1 MSPGVVLVFDPRAGQ
16 ARTLVAGMLDA
27 LGVLSSE
34 NRKAGAAQTQAC
46 AGVNWAAA
54 AVAMCSREPTSGACV
69 YSDGHDVLVWAGEV
83 FLPPAWV
90 DGKADSREAV
100 AEAVLRRLQSHGFGI
115 LEEIDGA
122 FCGAWYGQSRQ
133 QWNVFNDKLGLIP
146 VFYAAQADRLVVGP
160 TARVV
165 WQATGEPL
173 TPSDAG
179 FCDLLRCENMTDEH
193 TLIEGVNWLKS
204 GHVLRWSPGHC
215 GTQRYW
221 DFRFSDSERCDRE
234 QAIQQY
240 TSILCSAIR
249 RHTDCEA
256 RLLLGIS
263 GGLDSRMLLGM
274 CAEIDRLP
282 LCFTVGWS
290 FSDDV
295 RYGRGLARAA
305 GATHAWVSLEEK
317 DLPERL
323 TQAIIATDGLHN
335 VAHMAPAATMRSYL
349 VGHAGSVLL
358 EGYMQGVVGGAYVPL
373 DEDVAENVVPHQSH
387 WARYRLHAGG
397 EVATINGL
405 LLPEL
410 ADQSYRYWQERIDT
424 TWRLA
429 PTNDPLGKAE
439 YVVAASRSGRI
450 DVLGTA
456 MLRESVR
463 VRCPACDNAMLV
475 WREQT
480 PPRWRRGKQLFMEII
495 RRQFPRLARVQRTA
509 YSGLPISES
518 RWLREYCWQKERLH
532 CWWTGLRHPWTRKW
546 GTGGNAGRAWTF
558 AAWRAAGGLDVL
570 TTANARVL
578 NWVRRDR
585 LMKLWE
591 QAVRDPLECGPVMA
605 LATAEIMIRHLERIR
620 PGFRGVSPGQVR
632 FTAIEAPSPREA
644 RPEPAETAC

>member
-1 MSPGVVLVFDPRAGQ
+1 MSPGVVLVCDPRVGQ
-16 ARTLVAGMLDA
+16 ARTLVAGVLDA
-27 LGVLSSE
+27 LGASSSE
-34 NRKAGAAQTQAC
+34 NREASAVETQAC

-54 AVAMCSREPTSGACV
+54 TVAMCSAESTSGSCA
-69 YSDGHDVLVWAGEV
+69 YSDGHDVLLWAGEML
-83 FLPPAWV
+83 LPVAWV
-90 DGKADSREAV
+90 HGGAASREAV
-100 AEAVLRRLQSHGFGI
+100 AEVVLRRLQAQGFGI

-122 FCGAWYGQSRQ
+122 FCGAWYEQSRR

-146 VFYAAQADRLVVGP
+146 VFYAARADRLVIGP

-173 TPSDAG
+173 TLSEEG

-193 TLIEGVNWLKS
+193 TLIEGVNWLKG

-215 GTQRYW
+215 RTQRYW
-221 DFRFSDSERCDRE
+221 DFRFADSEKCDRE
-234 QAIQQY
+234 EAIEQY
-240 TSILCSAIR
+240 TSILCGTMR
-249 RHTDCEA
+249 RHADCRA
-256 RLLLGIS
+256 PLLLGIS

-274 CAEIDRLP
+274 CAEIGRLP

-305 GATHAWVSLEEK
+305 GATHEWVGLEEK

-323 TQAIIATDGLHN
+323 TQAILATDGLHN

-349 VGHAGSVLL
+349 VGHAGAVLL
-358 EGYMQGVVGGAYVPL
+358 EGYLQGVVGGAYVPL
-373 DEDVAENVVPHQSH
+373 DEDVVEDMVPHQSR

-397 EVATINGL
+397 DASIINGL
-405 LLPEL
+405 LLPDP
-410 ADQSYRYWQERIDT
+410 ADRSYRRWQERIDT

-429 PTNDPLGKAE
+429 PTDDPLGKAE

-456 MLRESVR
+456 MLRDSVW
-463 VRCPACDNAMLV
+463 VRCPACDNAVLA
-475 WREQT
+475 WRERT
-480 PPRWRRGKQLFMEII
+480 PPRWRRGKQLFLEVI
-495 RRQFPRLARVQRTA
+495 RRQFPKLARVQRTA
-509 YSGLPISES
+509 SSGLPVSGN

-532 CWWTGLRHPWTRKW
+532 RWWTGLGHPWTRKW
-546 GTGGNAGRAWTF
+546 GTGGNAGRAWAF
-558 AAWRAAGGLDVL
+558 ATWRATGGLDVL
-570 TTANARVL
+570 TSANARIL

-585 LMKLWE
+585 LMEVWE

-620 PGFRGVSPGQVR
+620 PGFRGVSPGQVQ
-632 FTAIEAPSPREA
+632 FVMMET
-644 RPEPAETAC
+644 PASCKPQPAWAGTAC

>member
-1 MSPGVVLVFDPRAGQ
+1 MSPGVVLVCDPRAGQ
-16 ARTLVAGMLDA
+16 ARVFVAGMLDA
-27 LGVLSSE
+27 LGVLSPE
-34 NRKAGAAQTQAC
+34 NREAGAVQTQAC

-54 AVAMCSREPTSGACV
+54 AVAMKSAEPTSGACA
-69 YSDGHDVLVWAGEV
+69 YTDGRDVLLWAGEM
-83 FLPPAWV
+83 FLPAEWIH
-90 DGKADSREAV
+90 GRAHSREV
-100 AEAVLRRLQSHGFGI
+100 IAEAVLRRLQSQGFDI
-115 LEEIDGA
+115 LEKIDGA
-122 FCGAWYGQSRQ
+122 FCGAWYEQSRR
-133 QWNVFNDKLGLIP
+133 QWNVFNDKLGLTP
-146 VFYAAQADRLVVGP
+146 VFYAARADRLVIGP

-165 WQATGEPL
+165 WQATGEAL
-173 TPSDAG
+173 TLSDAG

-215 GTQRYW
+215 GTQRHW
-221 DFRFSDSERCDRE
+221 DFRFVDAQDCDRE

-240 TSILCSAIR
+240 TSILSSTVR

-256 RLLLGIS
+256 PLLLGIS

-274 CAEIDRLP
+274 CKEIGRLP
-282 LCFTVGWS
+282 SCFTVGWS

-295 RYGRGLARAA
+295 RYGRSLARAA
-305 GATHAWVSLEEK
+305 GAAHQWVPLHEK

-323 TQAIIATDGLHN
+323 LEAIIATDGLHTA
-335 VAHMAPAATMRSYL
+335 AHMAPAAMMK
-349 VGHAGSVLL
+349 GHLSRHCGSVLL
-358 EGYMQGVVGGAYVPL
+358 EGYLQGVVGGAYVPV
-373 DEDVAENVVPHQSH
+373 DEDVVEGVAPHQSH

-397 EVATINGL
+397 DATIINGL
-405 LLPEL
+405 LLPAL
-410 ADQSYRYWQERIDT
+410 AKESYSRWQERIDT

-429 PTNDPLGKAE
+429 PTDDPLGKAE
-439 YVVAASRSGRI
+439 YVAATSRSGRI

-456 MLRESVR
+456 MLRDNTW
-463 VRCPACDNAMLV
+463 VRCPACDNAMLT

-480 PPRWRRGKQLFMEII
+480 PPRLRRGKLLFMEAI

-518 RWLREYCWQKERLH
+518 WWLREYCWQKEKMHR
-532 CWWTGLRHPWTRKW
+532 WWTGLRHPWTRKW

-558 AAWRAAGGLDVL
+558 ATWRATGGLDVL
-570 TTANARVL
+570 TTTNARVL

-585 LMKLWE
+585 LMELWE

-620 PGFRGVSPGQVR
+620 PGFRGISPGQVQ
-632 FTAIEAPSPREA
+632 FVTMEAPISREP
-644 RPEPAETAC
+644 RPEPAGTAC